1 MHADRARRLDLARP
15 RPHARGLVVLVAV
28 LLGALVVS
36 AGASAAARRTVQAEG
51 MSVPKR
57 AGKVVKDRRAAGRRA
72 LVLTGRGEAT
82 QALRLKRTSRL
93 IVVARGT
100 RCKGTP
106 RMAVSVDGRK
116 ALERGVSGRRWAARR
131 LPRALAAGRH
141 EVAVRL
147 ANPRRGRGCRRTLRI
162 DSLALVPTRSDG
174 AMPSPNHQPNRQKA
188 PAGGIWRPPP
198 GTTWQWQLT
207 TPVDQSV
214 EAEVYDIDLFNNPAS
229 VVASLQA
236 KGRKVV
242 CYFSAGSYEP
252 DRPDSGA
259 FPADVLGSTLDGWPD
274 ERWLD
279 VRRLDVLG
287 PIMERRMDL
296 CKEKGADG
304 VEPDNI
310 DGYSNSS
317 GFPLTAAD
325 QLAYNRFL
333 AAAAHERGLS
343 IGLKNDLDQA
353 RELEPDFDFAIN
365 EQCFEYGECNLLQP
379 FVAAGKAV
387 FNAEYTITLSSFC
400 AQAKSMGIS
409 AIRKNLDLD
418 ATREAC

>member
-1 MHADRARRLDLARP
+1 MHAVRARRLDLARP
-15 RPHARGLVVLVAV
+15 RPHVHAPVALVAV
-28 LLGALVVS
+28 LLAALALP
-36 AGASAAARRTVQAEG
+36 AGAAAARQTVQAEG
-51 MSVPKR
+51 MKVPER

-82 QALRLKRTSRL
+82 RTLRLRRTSRL
-93 IVVARGT
+93 SIVARGN

-106 RMAVSVDGRK
+106 RLAVSVDDRK
-116 ALERGVSGRRWAARR
+116 ALEQGVSGRRWTARR

-147 ANPRRGRGCRRTLRI
+147 ANPRRGHGCRRTLRI
-162 DSLALVPTRSDG
+162 DSLALIPTRSSDR
-174 AMPSPNHQPNRQKA
+174 AMPSPDHQPSRQQA
-188 PAGGIWRPPP
+188 PADGIWRPTP
-198 GTTWQWQLT
+198 GTTWQWQLS
-207 TPVDQSV
+207 TPVDESIDAQM
-214 EAEVYDIDLFNNPAS
+214 YDIDLFNNPAS

-259 FPADVLGSTLDGWPD
+259 FPAEVLGSALEGWPD

-279 VRRLDVLG
+279 IRRLDVLG

-296 CKEKGADG
+296 CKAKGADG

-310 DGYSNSS
+310 DGYSNAS

-333 AAAAHERGLS
+333 ASAAHARGLS

-379 FVAAGKAV
+379 FVAANKAV
-387 FNAEYTITLSSFC
+387 FNAEYTMTLSSFC

-418 ATREAC
+418 AAREAC